1 MAYIIARRGSG
12 HRVRQG
18 ILPELDN
25 QVDVSH
31 ETWCHGRLT
40 PGDFVM
46 SVEGWVNYPPG
57 KARWYAPDLPIQYY
71 TTMPTQ
77 KIVGLTIPAAYKFA
91 SSTIF

>member
-1 MAYIIARRGSG
+1 
-12 HRVRQG
+12 
-18 ILPELDN
+18 
-25 QVDVSH
+25 
-31 ETWCHGRLT
+31 
-40 PGDFVM
+40 M

-77 KIVGLTIPAAYKFA
+77 KIVSLAIPAAYKFM